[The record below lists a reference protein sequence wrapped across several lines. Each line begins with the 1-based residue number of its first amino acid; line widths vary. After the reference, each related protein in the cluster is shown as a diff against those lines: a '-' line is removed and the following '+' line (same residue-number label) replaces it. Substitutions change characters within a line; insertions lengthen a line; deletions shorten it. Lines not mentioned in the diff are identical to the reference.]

1 MKLSRTL
8 WNLVQILSIV
18 SFLLLVGGFAYAVK
32 DILQPVGN
40 LSVPTQS
47 VKNQTP
53 STTQGGLLLS
63 FGDSLT
69 RGIGDPKGEGYI
81 GITHSKLQEKSPTPL
96 TLINLAVSGAI
107 SSELLAQL
115 DQPQVQ
121 NFLQEAKWISFT
133 IGGNDLFRSSNRL
146 EQVDEATSD
155 EARKQYSQN
164 LKSILTKMREQ
175 NKTAPIFL
183 FGLYNPFGDLEDEK
197 RTSTMV
203 AEWNEEMLKVSSQF
217 DNVVVI
223 PTFDLFQ
230 LDPNRY
236 LYTDH
241 FHPNEKGYERMA
253 SRLLQVIEDLRE
265 EPKK

>member
-1 MKLSRTL
+1 MKLNHTL
-8 WNLVQILSIV
+8 WNLLQILSIA
-18 SFLLLVGGFAYAVK
+18 SFLLLIGGFSYAIK

-40 LSVPTQS
+40 LPVSTQS
-47 VKNQTP
+47 QLKPTP
-53 STTQGGLLLS
+53 SKTEGGLLLS

-69 RGIGDPKGEGYI
+69 RGIGDPKGQGYI
-81 GITHSKLQEKSPTPL
+81 GIVRSKVQEKSSTPV
-96 TLINLAVSGAI
+96 TLVNLAVSGAT
-107 SSELLAQL
+107 SREMLAQL

-121 NFLQEAKWISFT
+121 NFIKEAKWISFT

-146 EQVDEATSD
+146 ERLDEARAD

-164 LKSILTKMREQ
+164 LKSILTKMRQQ
-175 NKTAPIFL
+175 NQTAPIFL
-183 FGLYNPFGDLEDEK
+183 LGLYNPFGDLEDEK
-197 RTSTMV
+197 RTSTIV

-217 DNVVVI
+217 DNVVMV

-253 SRLLQVIEDLRE
+253 TRLLQVIEDRRE